1 MNAEREAFYFLEYG
15 GQLFLRYLP
24 LVCLAALV
32 KFYLLKRKFSLTIK
46 MIGRISIKTLSEIYA
61 EIVFLLLFFYLLSP
75 IIWEKL
81 LSKIDFVNSMETDPG
96 SLNLLFTLII
106 LLPLQLFFG
115 AILNLILLYSYWS
128 GVMKQSYKDF
138 SYALLLAAIFP
149 IILIA
154 FVAAGILA
162 KKYTPLL

>member
-1 MNAEREAFYFLEYG
+1 
-15 GQLFLRYLP
+15 
-24 LVCLAALV
+24 
-32 KFYLLKRKFSLTIK
+32 
-46 MIGRISIKTLSEIYA
+46 
-61 EIVFLLLFFYLLSP
+61 
-75 IIWEKL
+75 
-81 LSKIDFVNSMETDPG
+81 
-96 SLNLLFTLII
+96 
-106 LLPLQLFFG
+106 LPLQLFFG